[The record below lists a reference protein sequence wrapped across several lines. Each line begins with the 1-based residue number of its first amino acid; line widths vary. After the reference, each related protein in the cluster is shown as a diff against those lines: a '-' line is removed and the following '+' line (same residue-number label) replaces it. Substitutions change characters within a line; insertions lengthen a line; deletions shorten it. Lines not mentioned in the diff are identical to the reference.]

1 MKFFK
6 KEKSILEKSIRT
18 PEKIY
23 FYVNTFS
30 ENFKKNKVNFVNFF
44 LKKGLKK
51 KYNYMYIYIIKNF
64 NNFFL
69 KSYKTFSEKNIKMR
83 QLFKEISEKKTI
95 YDIIIEHTLKLIE
108 SPFII
113 KAITTSKKIKKK
125 LKKKFLMKITYL
137 KENKRLQNSFKQLYF
152 YNLAFFENNFKIRLL
167 KSIIT
172 TFLE

>member
-6 KEKSILEKSIRT
+6 KEKPIFEKSINS

-23 FYVNTFS
+23 FHNSTFS

-69 KSYKTFSEKNIKMR
+69 KSYRTFSEKNIKMR
-83 QLFKEISEKKTI
+83 QLFKEIFEKKN
-95 YDIIIEHTLKLIE
+95 
-108 SPFII
+108 
-113 KAITTSKKIKKK
+113 
-125 LKKKFLMKITYL
+125 YL
-137 KENKRLQNSFKQLYF
+137 
-152 YNLAFFENNFKIRLL
+152 
-167 KSIIT
+167 
-172 TFLE
+172 

>member
-51 KYNYMYIYIIKNF
+51 KYNYMYTYIIKNF